1 MKKDLQKVFQNSI
14 NKELKNNNKIYYSN
28 IKDEEIKNNKKEK
41 NINRTINNIFKSI
54 NYVYKANVLIKT
66 KDKDIKTKIIGRNK
80 NYIITL
86 DNKTIPIKDIVDI
99 VKM

>member
-1 MKKDLQKVFQNSI
+1 MKKDLPKVFQNSI